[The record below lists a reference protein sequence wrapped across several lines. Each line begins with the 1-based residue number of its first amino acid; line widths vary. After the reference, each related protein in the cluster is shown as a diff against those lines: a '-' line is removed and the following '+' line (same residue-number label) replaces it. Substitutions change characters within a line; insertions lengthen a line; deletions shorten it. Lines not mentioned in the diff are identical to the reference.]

1 MSGSGNLG
9 ELSIEEASRLLAARQ
24 LSSRELTEACL
35 QRIEE
40 TEPKVGSFLEVTA
53 DLARQQADE
62 ADRRLA
68 TPGDAAPLT
77 GIPIA
82 LKDIFLT
89 KGVRTTCASRILEN
103 FTPAFDATVV
113 ARLRRAG
120 AVLLGK
126 VNMDEFAMGSS
137 CENSSMKLTR
147 NPWKLDRVPGGS
159 SGGSAACVA
168 AHQALGSFGTDTGG
182 SIRLPA
188 AFCGVAGIKP
198 TYGRVSRYG
207 VIAFASSL
215 DQVGPMATTTR
226 GAAMLLAAVAGK
238 DPLDSTSIDA
248 PVPDYAGLV
257 GPRPEVKDLRV
268 GIPREYF
275 VEGLDADVETAVRA
289 AIGKLQDLGATIVEV
304 TLPHTQYAV
313 AAYYI
318 VATAEASSNLGR
330 YDGVRYGRRR
340 GEEQGLREMYGET
353 RDQGF
358 GAEVKRRI
366 MLGTYVLSAGY
377 YEAYYSKAMRVRTL
391 IRRDFE
397 QAFAGCDV
405 IATPTAPVT
414 AFEIGSRTDD
424 PLKMYLSDILT
435 ISVNLAGLPGMSIPC
450 GLDSAGLPIGLQL
463 IGKPLDELTVL
474 RAAAAYED
482 SGHWQR
488 TSAELR
494 A

>member
-1 MSGSGNLG
+1 LSDLG
-9 ELSIEEASRLLAARQ
+9 ELSIEEASLRLAAREI
-24 LSSRELTEACL
+24 SSRELTEACL
-35 QRIEE
+35 ARIEA
-40 TEPKVGSFLEVTA
+40 TEPQVGSFLEVTA
-53 DLARQQADE
+53 QLAREQAQS

-68 TPGDAAPLT
+68 SAPAGDATALT

-89 KGVRTTCASRILEN
+89 KGVRTTCASAILEN
-103 FTPAFDATVV
+103 FTPTFDATVV
-113 ARLRRAG
+113 ARLRSAG

-126 VNMDEFAMGSS
+126 LNMDEFAMGSS
-137 CENSSMKLTR
+137 CENSARQLTR

-168 AHQALGSFGTDTGG
+168 ARQALGSLGTDTGG

-188 AFCGVAGIKP
+188 AFCGVTGIKP

-226 GAAMLLAAVAGK
+226 GAALLLQAVAGK

-248 PVPDYAGLV
+248 PVPDYAAAIGAHPSV
-257 GPRPEVKDLRV
+257 AGLRV

-275 VEGLDADVETAVRA
+275 VEGLDADVEAAVRA
-289 AIGKLQDLGATIVEV
+289 AIAKLEGLGATVVEV
-304 TLPHTQYAV
+304 TLPHTEYAV
-313 AAYYI
+313 ATYYI

-340 GEEQGLREMYGET
+340 GEEQGLREMYGES

-377 YEAYYSKAMRVRTL
+377 YDAYYSKAMRVRTL
-391 IRRDFE
+391 IRRDFA
-397 QAFAGCDV
+397 QAFERCDV
-405 IATPTAPVT
+405 IATPTAPAT

-450 GLDSAGLPIGLQL
+450 GRDRAGLPIGLQL
-463 IGKPLDELTVL
+463 IGRPLDEPTLL
-474 RAAAAYED
+474 RTAAAYED
-482 SGHWQR
+482 ACDWHR
-488 TSAELR
+488 AKAELR
-494 A
+494 P